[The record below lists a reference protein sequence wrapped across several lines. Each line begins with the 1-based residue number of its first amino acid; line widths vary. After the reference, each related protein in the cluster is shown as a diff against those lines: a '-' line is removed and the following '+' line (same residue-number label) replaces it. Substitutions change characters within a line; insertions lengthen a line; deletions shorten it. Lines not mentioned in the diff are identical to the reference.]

1 MQKLPLNSRDG
12 LHRIT
17 CAASDM
23 ISGTRDAF
31 ITASPPTILIAAVA
45 IAVRGHSELTA
56 IPSLRNS
63 SAQPS
68 VQRLMPYLAIEYATC
83 GANHFLSIA
92 SGGDNLRMRSEAR
105 RVGRESVSLCRARW
119 SPYHKKQNIK
129 SNHYY
134 TKVT

>member
-45 IAVRGHSELTA
+45 IAVRGQSELTA

-68 VQRLMPYLAIEYATC
+68 VQRLMPYLAIAYATC
-83 GANHFLSIA
+83 GTNHFLSIHT
-92 SGGDNLRMRSEAR
+92 GGDHVRMC
-105 RVGRESVSLCRARW
+105 GRAEERPGGTEGVSTG
-119 SPYHKKQNIK
+119 
-129 SNHYY
+129 
-134 TKVT
+134 TK